1 MGMNVILVNIVFPL
15 VTSVIVESTK
25 TEKFKLMVVTLVQI
39 LKKLKGLKNEE
50 V

>member
-1 MGMNVILVNIVFPL
+1 MNVILVSIVIL
-15 VTSVIVESTK
+15 MVTSVIVENTK